1 MLLKSALKKQNPN
14 STEVLSGEGGG
25 GNPRSVVYSDQS
37 FTDTY
42 PRQAKS
48 IPNINL
54 HNQGRDE
61 VDEMRGENLQRDRP
75 LSKSSSILEREA
87 RQMGPDVLVVYDT
100 KMSEERE
107 VEEGEKKKKSLLG
120 KAAASLKGVMGKEP
134 VASPIIELVPAHE
147 QQQQQQQQAKPNTFQ
162 VKSYQP
168 CSESYTLHF
177 QFPERPPSHF
187 GEPVYGATRLRHP
200 GAAGSHYGPVGIT
213 YPVYG
218 QTGPPCPLYPRLP
231 ARPAPPPGYVSMM
244 PTQLTTPRP
253 HGSLPRPNGT
263 LTRHPRGP
271 WPEEQGTLFP

>member
-48 IPNINL
+48 IPNINF
-54 HNQGRDE
+54 HEQGRDE
-61 VDEMRGENLQRDRP
+61 IEEMRGDQLQRDRP

-100 KMSEERE
+100 NMSEERE

-147 QQQQQQQQAKPNTFQ
+147 QQQQHQAKPNTFQ
-162 VKSYQP
+162 VKFDCLKPVFSKF
-168 CSESYTLHF
+168 HF
-177 QFPERPPSHF
+177 AFSVS
-187 GEPVYGATRLRHP
+187 G
-200 GAAGSHYGPVGIT
+200 
-213 YPVYG
+213 
-218 QTGPPCPLYPRLP
+218 
-231 ARPAPPPGYVSMM
+231 APP
-244 PTQLTTPRP
+244 
-253 HGSLPRPNGT
+253 LP
-263 LTRHPRGP
+263 L
-271 WPEEQGTLFP
+271 